1 MTQAQTAEAAGMTQ
15 PNLSDWLRGVSDV
28 RGDTLLRLL
37 RAVGI
42 EPYRPRNDSPAHRHP
57 RQARSVRD
65 EPSASSP

>member
-42 EPYRPRNDSPAHRHP
+42 EPCR
-57 RQARSVRD
+57 AR
-65 EPSASSP
+65 AK